1 MAYTPTNWAT
11 GDTVTATKLNKLEQG
26 VANAGGGFD
35 AEISLYGDSQGSQG
49 TIISG
54 SYAELSA
61 LLNNNI
67 APNILV
73 RVWFSNYSGINLKGT
88 TTATVL
94 YGYYPDYSEPFM
106 MFVYKVPTN
115 GTGGNYV
122 NEWVRRVFNWYSTDV
137 IEDF

>member
-1 MAYTPTNWAT
+1 MAYTPTQWVT

-26 VANAGGGFD
+26 VANAGGGYD

-54 SYAELSA
+54 SYAKLSA

-73 RVWFSNYSGINLKGT
+73 RVWFSNYSNITVAGT
-88 TTATVL
+88 TTATAL
-94 YGYYPDYSEPFM
+94 YIYSTDASVPYM
-106 MFVYKVPTN
+106 TFVYKVPTT
-115 GTGGNYV
+115 GTGGTYST
-122 NEWVRRVFNWYSTDV
+122 EWVRRTFTWLSTDV
-137 IEDF
+137 ICDI

>member
-1 MAYTPTNWAT
+1 MAYTPTNWVT

-35 AEISLYGDSQGSQG
+35 AEISLYGDSQGAQG

-54 SYAELSA
+54 SYAKLSA

-88 TTATVL
+88 TTATAL
-94 YGYYPDYSEPFM
+94 YFYETDVSEPYM
-106 MFVYKVPTN
+106 MFVYKVPTAS
-115 GTGGNYV
+115 TGGTYST
-122 NEWVRRVFNWYSTDV
+122 EWVRRVFYWHSTDV
-137 IEDF
+137 IDNF